1 MVMNNMYRILSFILI
16 FVQISFSGG
25 LFQNDSFVLNSSQ
38 FDIELLLDYE
48 SKAKKIKN
56 EVDKASFYSETSFSI
71 YQETLNLENR
81 TKNILGQYT
90 ALINSLEERLN
101 INHTSISYDLGSP
114 IIDYNFKYLPIDRRN
129 IKNKTH
135 FNQVNMIKE
144 QYLRLSRYSDKIIN
158 ICEKRIDEL
167 LLLLD
172 ETSIDRLYNK
182 SDLKKHIV
190 VMNFSNLS
198 NNKKYDKFISAFSD
212 IIINRYKQ
220 RDDIS
225 VMHSGSIE
233 PDLRDVVYGEDN
245 TRLLIDG
252 SFMIDGYDIN
262 INFKVYDVNDWSLKS
277 NKSLSCDIR
286 DIDCIYDDFLWS
298 IKNSIDPLISNQTYD
313 DFSDDDKKVVKK
325 ENFIDSPLSRND
337 SSLFSV
343 LLEDFV
349 IQKDYSFDISYK
361 DMGINDE
368 FNLESQSF
376 DLSSYPKGIQN
387 KQDLSKSLINLL
399 KDFSLNPYNIDI
411 GKLDMMQNQYDN
423 AYIDL
428 SIPVIYSIKTNDLK
442 RSIKKL
448 PYNTLN
454 SKEDIYVIEFLYDDY
469 LFSRSSIN
477 SLNNH
482 QDELFPVLFFADKNG
497 NIQKIVIDSWDS
509 KYDNLLFGDYDVSRV
524 NLFSSLF
531 TIMESNKNMNL
542 HIDSNKRKI
551 DYKVTMPVSVL
562 DNYTRLTV
570 KIFTRKDLDDYLPV
584 SELKF

>member
-1 MVMNNMYRILSFILI
+1 MYRILSFILI
-16 FVQISFSGG
+16 FVQISFSSG
-25 LFQNDSFVLNSSQ
+25 LFQNDSFVLDSSQ

-114 IIDYNFKYLPIDRRN
+114 IIDYNFKYLPIDRKN

-135 FNQVNMIKE
+135 FNQVSMIKE

-190 VMNFSNLS
+190 VMDFSNLS

-286 DIDCIYDDFLWS
+286 DIDF
-298 IKNSIDPLISNQTYD
+298 
-313 DFSDDDKKVVKK
+313 
-325 ENFIDSPLSRND
+325 
-337 SSLFSV
+337 
-343 LLEDFV
+343 
-349 IQKDYSFDISYK
+349 
-361 DMGINDE
+361 
-368 FNLESQSF
+368 
-376 DLSSYPKGIQN
+376 
-387 KQDLSKSLINLL
+387 
-399 KDFSLNPYNIDI
+399 
-411 GKLDMMQNQYDN
+411 
-423 AYIDL
+423 
-428 SIPVIYSIKTNDLK
+428 
-442 RSIKKL
+442 
-448 PYNTLN
+448 
-454 SKEDIYVIEFLYDDY
+454 
-469 LFSRSSIN
+469 RSSIE
-477 SLNNH
+477 NNPA
-482 QDELFPVLFFADKNG
+482 LKPSSK
-497 NIQKIVIDSWDS
+497 SW
-509 KYDNLLFGDYDVSRV
+509 LL
-524 NLFSSLF
+524 
-531 TIMESNKNMNL
+531 
-542 HIDSNKRKI
+542 
-551 DYKVTMPVSVL
+551 
-562 DNYTRLTV
+562 
-570 KIFTRKDLDDYLPV
+570 
-584 SELKF
+584 